1 MLAMASFL
9 GACQLLPA
17 DSAGQAEPTGHAHI
31 TSQQLLNTYTNL
43 DNYFESPV
51 LRAVEPSSRLGMM
64 LDVRLLTDLKI
75 ETQGIYDDGSITSW
89 IELEMSWSEQLS
101 RVYRADPSV
110 GCDRIS
116 EESATQFVFMDWTLT
131 NPDVPAGDDLDL
143 LESGTHQV
151 RQGLAGYLQDL
162 GMIDR
167 ATWGAEASSGCGY
180 DGNKYRAAIHHT
192 ASPAGDA
199 GQYDQRIRQIQS
211 YHINGNGWCDIGYHF
226 LVTQDGQLWEGRPVS
241 YRGAHVGGNNS
252 GNAGITMVGCFEP
265 GACDPSTFG
274 PLTPSQ
280 ESENAL
286 ASLVG
291 ILSNQ
296 FGFEIDE
303 TTVKGHQ
310 DHAGAS
316 TACPVK
322 IYTTVSMPFVASR
335 SAVHPI
341 RGRGRIQR
349 SPAAG
354 QWFKGLCLIAP

>member
-1 MLAMASFL
+1 
-9 GACQLLPA
+9 
-17 DSAGQAEPTGHAHI
+17 
-31 TSQQLLNTYTNL
+31 
-43 DNYFESPV
+43 
-51 LRAVEPSSRLGMM
+51 
-64 LDVRLLTDLKI
+64 
-75 ETQGIYDDGSITSW
+75 
-89 IELEMSWSEQLS
+89 
-101 RVYRADPSV
+101 
-110 GCDRIS
+110 
-116 EESATQFVFMDWTLT
+116 MDWTLT

-291 ILSNQ
+291 ILS
-296 FGFEIDE
+296 FSL
-303 TTVKGHQ
+303 VLKSMKPRSRAPRPRWRKHRL
-310 DHAGAS
+310 S
-316 TACPVK
+316 PVK
-322 IYTTVSMPFVASR
+322 IYTTVSMPFVASL
-335 SAVHPI
+335 SVVHPI
-341 RGRGRIQR
+341 RDPDRIQR
-349 SPAAG
+349 SPPG
-354 QWFKGLCLIAP
+354 GGGSRVLCLIAP